1 MPEVVLSQT
10 PNSSGRVIFIII
22 DVGYFHIR
30 LPNCRSFE
38 RMNRLLMMF
47 TCPRRI
53 GDESALNCGKLAR
66 DDFENIHLLPL
77 AVSYSIHPKT
87 KGSAKL
93 LFPGSE
99 NLAGLL
105 RQKW

>member
-1 MPEVVLSQT
+1 MLSQT
-10 PNSSGRVIFIII
+10 PNASGRGIFIII

-47 TCPRRI
+47 TCPRHI

-66 DDFENIHLLPL
+66 DDFEDIYLIPL
-77 AVSYSIHPKT
+77 EVSYSKNPKT

-93 LFPGSE
+93 LFPGCE

-105 RQKW
+105 RQRW

>member
-1 MPEVVLSQT
+1 
-10 PNSSGRVIFIII
+10 
-22 DVGYFHIR
+22 
-30 LPNCRSFE
+30 
-38 RMNRLLMMF
+38 MNRLLMMF

-66 DDFENIHLLPL
+66 DDFEDIHLLPL